1 MLELKNISKIF
12 NKDYDNQTII
22 LNQADFKV
30 NKGDKI
36 LISGENGIGKTSLL
50 KILAT
55 YDLDFEGTY
64 LINGKDVKDMSEGEL
79 SKIRNEIFGFIFQDY
94 FLLEDESTKYNIEIP
109 LLYSKKYNSSEK
121 KERFDKLIG
130 EFELNKKLRQ
140 AVKTMSGG
148 ERQKVAICRA
158 IINDPEILIL
168 DEPTAA
174 LNPRF
179 KEKFYEYIFA
189 NIKDETTLILV
200 SHDTRYFDSEI
211 FKEYKFADGKLYLS

>member
-1 MLELKNISKIF
+1 MLELKNINKIF

-79 SKIRNEIFGFIFQDY
+79 SKIRNEMFGFIFQDY

-109 LLYSKKYNSSEK
+109 LLYSKKYKSSEK
-121 KERFDKLIG
+121 KERFDKLID
-130 EFELNKKLRQ
+130 EFELNKKLKQ

-158 IINDPEILIL
+158 VINDPEILIL

-179 KEKFYEYIFA
+179 KEKFYEYIFT

-200 SHDTRYFDSEI
+200 SHDTRYFDSKI

>member
-1 MLELKNISKIF
+1 MLELKNINKIF

-79 SKIRNEIFGFIFQDY
+79 SKIRNEMFGFIFQDY

-109 LLYSKKYNSSEK
+109 LLYSKKYKSSEK
-121 KERFDKLIG
+121 KERFDKLID

-179 KEKFYEYIFA
+179 KEKFYEYIFT

-200 SHDTRYFDSEI
+200 SHDTRYFDSKI

>member
-1 MLELKNISKIF
+1 MLELKNINKIF
-12 NKDYDNQTII
+12 NKEYDNQTII

-55 YDLDFEGTY
+55 YDLDFEGVY

-79 SKIRNEIFGFIFQDY
+79 SKIRNEMFGFIFQDY

-121 KERFDKLIG
+121 KERFDKLID

-140 AVKTMSGG
+140 TVKTMSGG

-179 KEKFYEYIFA
+179 KEKFYDYIFT

-200 SHDTRYFDSEI
+200 SHDTRYFDSKI
-211 FKEYKFADGKLYLS
+211 FKEYKFANGKLYLS

>member
-1 MLELKNISKIF
+1 MLELKNINKIF

-79 SKIRNEIFGFIFQDY
+79 SKIRNEMFGFIFQDY

-109 LLYSKKYNSSEK
+109 LLYSKKYKSSEK
-121 KERFDKLIG
+121 KERFDKLID
-130 EFELNKKLRQ
+130 EFELNKKLKQ

-179 KEKFYEYIFA
+179 KEKFYEYIFT

-200 SHDTRYFDSEI
+200 SHDTRYFDSKI

>member
-64 LINGKDVKDMSEGEL
+64 LINGKDVKDMTEGEL
-79 SKIRNEIFGFIFQDY
+79 AKIRNEMFGFIFQDY

-109 LLYSKKYNSSEK
+109 LLYSKKYKSSEK
-121 KERFDKLIG
+121 KERFDKLID
-130 EFELNKKLRQ
+130 EFELNKKLKQ

-148 ERQKVAICRA
+148 ERQKIAICRA

-179 KEKFYEYIFA
+179 KEKFYEYIFT

-200 SHDTRYFDSEI
+200 SHDTRYFDSKI
-211 FKEYKFADGKLYLS
+211 FKEYKFVDGKLYLS

>member
-64 LINGKDVKDMSEGEL
+64 LINGKDVKDMSEGKL
-79 SKIRNEIFGFIFQDY
+79 SKIRNEMFGFIFQDY

-109 LLYSKKYNSSEK
+109 LLYSKKYKFSEK
-121 KERFDKLIG
+121 KERFDKLID

-179 KEKFYEYIFA
+179 KEKFYEYIFT

-200 SHDTRYFDSEI
+200 SHDTRYFDSKI

>member
-64 LINGKDVKDMSEGEL
+64 LINGKDVKEMSEGEL
-79 SKIRNEIFGFIFQDY
+79 AKIRNEMFGFIFQDY

-109 LLYSKKYNSSEK
+109 LLYSKKYKFSEK
-121 KERFDKLIG
+121 KERFDKLID

-179 KEKFYEYIFA
+179 KEKFYEYIFT

-200 SHDTRYFDSEI
+200 SHDTRYFDSKI
-211 FKEYKFADGKLYLS
+211 FKEYKFVDGKLYLS

>member
-64 LINGKDVKDMSEGEL
+64 LINGKDVKDMTEGEL
-79 SKIRNEIFGFIFQDY
+79 AKIRNEMFGFIFQDY

-109 LLYSKKYNSSEK
+109 LLYSKKYKSSEK
-121 KERFDKLIG
+121 KERFDKLID
-130 EFELNKKLRQ
+130 EFELNKKLKQ

-148 ERQKVAICRA
+148 ERQKIAICRA

-179 KEKFYEYIFA
+179 KEKFYEYIFT

-200 SHDTRYFDSEI
+200 SHDTCL
-211 FKEYKFADGKLYLS
+211 LYTSPSPRD

>member
-1 MLELKNISKIF
+1 MLDLKNINKIF
-12 NKDYDNQTII
+12 NKDYDKQTII

-64 LINGKDVKDMSEGEL
+64 LINGKDIKDMSEGEL
-79 SKIRNEIFGFIFQDY
+79 SKIRNEMFGFIFQDY

-121 KERFDKLIG
+121 KERFDKLID
-130 EFELNKKLRQ
+130 EFELNGKLKQ

-179 KEKFYEYIFA
+179 KEKFYEYIFT

-200 SHDTRYFDSEI
+200 SHDTRYFDSKI
-211 FKEYKFADGKLYLS
+211 FKEYKFVDGKLYLS

>member
-1 MLELKNISKIF
+1 MLELKNINKIF

-64 LINGKDVKDMSEGEL
+64 LINGKDVQDMSEGEL
-79 SKIRNEIFGFIFQDY
+79 SKIRNEMFGFIFQDY

-109 LLYSKKYNSSEK
+109 LLYSKKYKSSEK
-121 KERFDKLIG
+121 KERFDKLID

-158 IINDPEILIL
+158 VINDPEILIL

-179 KEKFYEYIFA
+179 KEKFYEYIFT

-200 SHDTRYFDSEI
+200 SHDTRYFDSKI

>member
-1 MLELKNISKIF
+1 MLELKNINKIF

-79 SKIRNEIFGFIFQDY
+79 SKIRNEMFGFIFQDY

-109 LLYSKKYNSSEK
+109 LLYSKKYKSSEK
-121 KERFDKLIG
+121 KERFDKLID

-158 IINDPEILIL
+158 VINDPEILIL

-179 KEKFYEYIFA
+179 KEKFYEYIFT

-200 SHDTRYFDSEI
+200 SHDTRYFDSKI